1 MDGPTVTALIAAGSS
16 LLVLY
21 LGTHVEAIKERLKRK
36 QKSEDELEDKKRRF
50 NDRLVAH
57 MVAIRETSRRQ
68 IEGFTRIQKQ
78 IESAPHD
85 LSRQEVGAIFSAA
98 RSTTSSQTDV
108 ALRIGLTRPAVRD
121 CWFYFIGLRS
131 RYMEAVDEFVQDAE
145 SRRHSELANLLEQL
159 KAARSRLVVEMKV
172 AAEELGHPLLVRDVD
187 TDVSGVQ

>member
-36 QKSEDELEDKKRRF
+36 QKSKDELEEKKRRF

-68 IEGFTRIQKQ
+68 IEGFTRIQEQ
-78 IESAPHD
+78 IEGAPEGS
-85 LSRQEVGAIFSAA
+85 SRQEVDAVFSAA

-108 ALRIGLTRPAVRD
+108 ALRIGLTCPAVRD
-121 CWFYFIGLRS
+121 RWFDFIDLRS
-131 RYMEAVDEFVQDAE
+131 RYMEGVEEFLQDADPG
-145 SRRHSELANLLEQL
+145 RHSELGLLLERM
-159 KAARSRLVVEMKV
+159 KAARSSLVDEMKV
-172 AAEELGHPLLVRDVD
+172 AAERLGHPLLVRDVD
-187 TDVSGVQ
+187 IDDSGVQ

>member
-36 QKSEDELEDKKRRF
+36 QKSKDESEEKKRRF
-50 NDRLVAH
+50 DDRLVAH

-68 IEGFTRIQKQ
+68 IEGFTRIQKE

-85 LSRQEVGAIFSAA
+85 LSRQEVDAVFSAA

-108 ALRIGLTRPAVRD
+108 ALRVGLTCPAVRD
-121 CWFYFIGLRS
+121 RWFDFIDLRS
-131 RYMEAVDEFVQDAE
+131 RYMEGVEEFLQDADPG
-145 SRRHSELANLLEQL
+145 RHGELGDLLERL
-159 KAARSRLVVEMKV
+159 KAARSRLLDEMKV
-172 AAEELGHPLLVRDVD
+172 AAEGLGHPLLVRDVD
-187 TDVSGVQ
+187 IDDSGVQ